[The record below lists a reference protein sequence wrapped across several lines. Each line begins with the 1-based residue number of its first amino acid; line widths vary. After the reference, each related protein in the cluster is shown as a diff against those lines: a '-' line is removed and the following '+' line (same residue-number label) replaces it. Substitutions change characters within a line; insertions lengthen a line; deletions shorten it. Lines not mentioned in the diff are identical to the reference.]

1 MKLIVGLGNPGK
13 EYEKT
18 RHNSGFIAIDR
29 LAENLHTEIRTEK
42 WNALIAKINVNGEN
56 VILMKPQTYM
66 NASGSAVAEACGFF
80 HLHPESLLI
89 IHDDMDLPVGAVR
102 IRKSGSS
109 GGQKGMQSILSA
121 LHTEAIARIRI
132 GVGHSHAGHHE
143 LVPDW
148 VLSGV
153 PKALQKE
160 YDTAISF
167 AAKAA
172 GDWIHDSIEIVMN
185 RYNRKPLKQEET
197 R

>member
-29 LAENLHTEIRTEK
+29 LAKDLHAEINTQK
-42 WNALIAKINVNGEN
+42 WNARIAKLNVHGES

-66 NASGSAVAEACGFF
+66 NESGSAVALAVRFFNLDPEAV
-80 HLHPESLLI
+80 LI
-89 IHDDMDLPVGAVR
+89 LHDDMDLPVGAVR

-109 GGQKGMQSILSA
+109 GGQKGMQSILNA
-121 LHTEAIARIRI
+121 LHTEAIPRIRI
-132 GVGHSHAGHHE
+132 GVGHSHIGQHH

-148 VLSGV
+148 VLSGI
-153 PKALQKE
+153 PKTLQPE

-167 AAKAA
+167 AANAA
-172 GDWIHDSIEIVMN
+172 EAWIYQPLDIVMS
-185 RYNRKPLKQEET
+185 RYNRKPARQEEAL
-197 R
+197 